1 MSPISHLTLLQRR
14 LTLCLALWLALMGV
28 LAPMHGAAR
37 AQAPGAWRAD
47 ICVSPASTAANDTL
61 LVASPDGREAALLL
75 SHCPFCLLG
84 GNGFGP
90 PATASAHP
98 FASESGLDQPAGSA
112 LFFESRVAWLA
123 VPRGPPTVLL

>member
-1 MSPISHLTLLQRR
+1 MTPISHLTRLQRR
-14 LTLCLALWLALMGV
+14 LTLCLALWLAVMGA
-28 LAPMHGAAR
+28 LAPTHGSAR
-37 AQAPGAWRAD
+37 AQASGAWLAD
-47 ICVSPASTAANDTL
+47 ICVSPASTAADDTR
-61 LVASPDGREAALLL
+61 LVASPGGREAALLL

-98 FASESGLDQPAGSA
+98 FVSESGLDQPAESA

-123 VPRGPPTVLL
+123 VPRGPPAVLL